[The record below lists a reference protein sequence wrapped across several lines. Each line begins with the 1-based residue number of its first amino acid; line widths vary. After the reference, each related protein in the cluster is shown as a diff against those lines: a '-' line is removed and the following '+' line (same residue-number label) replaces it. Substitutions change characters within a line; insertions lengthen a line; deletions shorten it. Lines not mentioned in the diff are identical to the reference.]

1 MGKVI
6 GPNVRKLICHRMS
19 SIIVPP
25 NGGPKDVFEAITTP
39 NRLTQVARESTEW
52 VEQAFA
58 AVKSAPN
65 NPFGNDDE
73 AIAGEIL
80 RRIEE
85 RKLKLVDKLQ
95 QI

>member
-52 VEQAFA
+52 VEQVFA

-65 NPFGNDDE
+65 NPFGDDDE